1 MMGVMSLG
9 EAAAVEFHEAVVIGA
24 GHAGLGAAAM
34 LLQEKVDTIVL
45 ERSDCIGS
53 SWRSRYNGLHL
64 NIVRW
69 DCSLPGKRIPRSFA
83 IYPSREEYV
92 QYLESYA
99 KHFRIPLRFEA
110 EADTI
115 RRDGAEWLISTKA
128 GHFCCRWLIIATG
141 EDRVP
146 MIPDWPGLDEFKGE
160 LIHSSAYKAPTPY
173 IGRSVLV
180 VGSGDSAGD
189 IATKLAD
196 GGAAKVWNSFRTPP
210 NIVPPR
216 IFGIRSHVLGFPGDF
231 LPERFVGPFDAVVRL
246 LRWLVYGDLSKYGVA
261 RAPGLIQR
269 VRMDRRSPVMDRG
282 YIAALKAGKIEVVQ
296 GVAAFDGEDVVLKS
310 GRHLRPDVIIAAT
323 GYNAGVD
330 QLFGDTVS
338 VDVRGIP
345 SVQGEPHRPAAPGL
359 YFIGFGFHIT
369 GNLSELKL
377 HPRKMARA
385 IARDRRLAGA
395 ARQASSQ

>member
-1 MMGVMSLG
+1 MPGRMMGVMSLG

-34 LLQEKVDTIVL
+34 LLKEKVDTIVL

-128 GHFCCRWLIIATG
+128 GHFRCRWLIIATG

-146 MIPDWPGLDEFKGE
+146 MIPDWPGLDE
-160 LIHSSAYKAPTPY
+160 
-173 IGRSVLV
+173 
-180 VGSGDSAGD
+180 
-189 IATKLAD
+189 
-196 GGAAKVWNSFRTPP
+196 
-210 NIVPPR
+210 
-216 IFGIRSHVLGFPGDF
+216 
-231 LPERFVGPFDAVVRL
+231 L
-246 LRWLVYGDLSKYGVA
+246 LRELMQPSAVHA
-261 RAPGLIQR
+261 R
-269 VRMDRRSPVMDRG
+269 
-282 YIAALKAGKIEVVQ
+282 
-296 GVAAFDGEDVVLKS
+296 
-310 GRHLRPDVIIAAT
+310 T
-323 GYNAGVD
+323 
-330 QLFGDTVS
+330 
-338 VDVRGIP
+338 
-345 SVQGEPHRPAAPGL
+345 
-359 YFIGFGFHIT
+359 
-369 GNLSELKL
+369 
-377 HPRKMARA
+377 
-385 IARDRRLAGA
+385 
-395 ARQASSQ
+395 